1 MKNISKIG
9 MAVVAGCMF
18 AATSCSD
25 YSDYNTVPED
35 AMLSA
40 NKTLWENI
48 SESENLQDFAAII
61 AKAGYTQNF
70 SAPQYYT
77 VWAPVDGT
85 YDAQA
90 ILAKDSATI
99 VKEFI
104 GQHMATYSHVI
115 SGEVNKRIVSLND
128 KHHVFTNEAYDGIA
142 IKTPNVATT
151 NGVMH
156 LLNGQSEYHPNLYEE
171 IDNLKDCE
179 SFKAYIQKY
188 DEYYLDVNN
197 SVVGPMVDG
206 KQTYLDSV
214 FKKRNVIINNI
225 LNVQLENEDS
235 SYTMLYPNDRAW
247 ELAYENI
254 SKTLNYYSGK
264 LYYMDMDKNTTAAAA
279 CNATTAKC
287 ETPVNIDAAFYKD
300 SLTKRAIVEN
310 LVFSNTY
317 ERNKPIWSG
326 QLSSGK
332 PDTLYTSTHSYIT
345 NIEDIYSHTV
355 GDVKSN
361 SNGYSRVMDSLCFYP
376 WQTYEPV
383 NKYLKPVRYFN
394 LASGKK
400 YTENNIIK
408 STLAGRESLFENVPA
423 FIKRWI
429 LPENSEFF
437 TYVSID
443 RENFLSTSSKVEF
456 DFALDNALSTKY
468 HIFVVTVPAQV
479 KDPEAPLLP
488 THLRFDLSYTDATGT
503 QKFQRLNVEGKKL
516 TDDIITTPG
525 KLSVIEFEF
534 EFPIS
539 YYKLDAYPTLL
550 MSHTKAFTTSVNRNK
565 YDQELRVAGVF
576 LVPETAYNYFKNITE

>member
-1 MKNISKIG
+1 MSLSPFPPFVSSQRGERVERENDRNNKTKNYMKNISKIG

-179 SFKAYIQKY
+179 SFKAYIW
-188 DEYYLDVNN
+188 LTV
-197 SVVGPMVDG
+197 SRP
-206 KQTYLDSV
+206 
-214 FKKRNVIINNI
+214 I
-225 LNVQLENEDS
+225 L
-235 SYTMLYPNDRAW
+235 
-247 ELAYENI
+247 
-254 SKTLNYYSGK
+254 TLCSRRGMS
-264 LYYMDMDKNTTAAAA
+264 LST
-279 CNATTAKC
+279 
-287 ETPVNIDAAFYKD
+287 I
-300 SLTKRAIVEN
+300 SLT
-310 LVFSNTY
+310 FSWRMRT
-317 ERNKPIWSG
+317 
-326 QLSSGK
+326 
-332 PDTLYTSTHSYIT
+332 
-345 NIEDIYSHTV
+345 
-355 GDVKSN
+355 
-361 SNGYSRVMDSLCFYP
+361 
-376 WQTYEPV
+376 
-383 NKYLKPVRYFN
+383 
-394 LASGKK
+394 
-400 YTENNIIK
+400 
-408 STLAGRESLFENVPA
+408 
-423 FIKRWI
+423 
-429 LPENSEFF
+429 
-437 TYVSID
+437 
-443 RENFLSTSSKVEF
+443 
-456 DFALDNALSTKY
+456 
-468 HIFVVTVPAQV
+468 VVT
-479 KDPEAPLLP
+479 LCSILM
-488 THLRFDLSYTDATGT
+488 TGRGNWRMRISA
-503 QKFQRLNVEGKKL
+503 RL
-516 TDDIITTPG
+516 
-525 KLSVIEFEF
+525 
-534 EFPIS
+534 
-539 YYKLDAYPTLL
+539 
-550 MSHTKAFTTSVNRNK
+550 
-565 YDQELRVAGVF
+565 
-576 LVPETAYNYFKNITE
+576 